1 MTGRPFARFIFFLLE
16 LPRFAAV
23 AALLSAIAAREG
35 WTGSIGAAFA
45 APQAL
50 FVLASLL
57 VWVDSERYGAFRPL
71 YAAGKA
77 VSAFAVG
84 AGLAASLPT
93 LAEAV
98 ALADPSAIFAASVAV
113 PVLAYDF
120 ATAAIVSYSCLK
132 AFLRAGGGSDAADER
147 PALVIDEI
155 PEDKGEA

>member
-1 MTGRPFARFIFFLLE
+1 MTGRPFARFTFFLLE

-23 AALLSAIAAREG
+23 AALLSAFAAREG
-35 WTGSIGAAFA
+35 WPGSIGAAFA

-50 FVLASLL
+50 FVLAALL
-57 VWVDSERYGAFRPL
+57 FWVDPERYAAYRPL

-77 VSAFAVG
+77 VSAFALG
-84 AGLAASLPT
+84 AGLGASLPT

-98 ALADPSAIFAASVAV
+98 AMADPSAVLAASVAV

-120 ATAAIVSYSCLK
+120 AAAAIVAYSCLK
-132 AFLRAGGGSDAADER
+132 AFLRAGGTNAEDER
-147 PALVIDEI
+147 PVLAVDEI

>member
-1 MTGRPFARFIFFLLE
+1 MTGRPFARFTFFLLE

-23 AALLSAIAAREG
+23 AALLSAFAAREG
-35 WTGSIGAAFA
+35 WPGSIGAAFA

-50 FVLASLL
+50 FVLAALL
-57 VWVDSERYGAFRPL
+57 FWVDPERYAAYRPL

-77 VSAFAVG
+77 VSAFALG
-84 AGLAASLPT
+84 AGLGASLPT

-98 ALADPSAIFAASVAV
+98 AMADPSAVLAASVAV

-120 ATAAIVSYSCLK
+120 AAAAIVAYSCLK
-132 AFLRAGGGSDAADER
+132 AFLRAGGTSAEDER
-147 PALVIDEI
+147 PVLAVDEI